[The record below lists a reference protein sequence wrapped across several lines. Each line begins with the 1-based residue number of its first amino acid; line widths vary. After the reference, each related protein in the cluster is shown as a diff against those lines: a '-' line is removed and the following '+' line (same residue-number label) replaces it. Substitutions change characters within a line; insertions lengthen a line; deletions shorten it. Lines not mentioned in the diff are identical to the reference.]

1 MFKTLRQSRSNDGLQ
16 ALARAALSYCAMIDS
31 YYLPCLWYVL
41 CANTRTN
48 PQVNETL
55 TVYKGTFGGKTVVFA
70 SAGVGTVFAA
80 TTATVLVA
88 KFGCE
93 AVVFTGVAGGL
104 LEGQHV
110 GDIVLAT
117 DCVNYDMDVT
127 AFVPFP
133 GCKFERGQVRTRT
146 SVVLCSC
153 IRIFLKQKKLF
164 FFFGVSF
171 KHNESDSKFSG
182 YHFVEIHIEYLLP
195 FLPPLSYRSSIG
207 GSILQTHTCCNW
219 RKRLRNPRA
228 SKLRSSLYS
237 GGAEKS
243 NDALVVFLMRVCVCV
258 DSCAALSVI
267 S

>member
-1 MFKTLRQSRSNDGLQ
+1 MFKTLKQSRSNDGLQ

-93 AVVFTGVAGGL
+93 AVLFTGVAGGL

-171 KHNESDSKFSG
+171 KHNESRIQSFLDFILLIFILNIFCPFYLRLATVHQLAGVSCRPTLVAIGASG
-182 YHFVEIHIEYLLP
+182 SATRGLQSSGHHCIREEPRNLMMLL
-195 FLPPLSYRSSIG
+195 
-207 GSILQTHTCCNW
+207 
-219 RKRLRNPRA
+219 
-228 SKLRSSLYS
+228 
-237 GGAEKS
+237 
-243 NDALVVFLMRVCVCV
+243 
-258 DSCAALSVI
+258 SCF
-267 S
+267 